1 MDLKANSILDCFMQA
16 LPFFTSLLNKE
27 IGVSLTDLEK
37 FLLYKPARN
46 FDMKVS
52 PGDPIKPGS
61 AVEQA
66 IREKRRVIRRGDKT
80 LYGMPYIAVCSP
92 IFDDLGNVIGCAVAT
107 EPVDMQDA
115 MKEMAGILNQSISSI
130 AGTSE
135 KISAQTQEIAS
146 VITNLTQVAL
156 KSEERVGETDK
167 IIGLIKNISS
177 QTNLLGLNAAIEAAR
192 VGEAGRGFSV
202 VAEEIRKLATESS
215 ASVKNID
222 FIVKAIQQDST
233 QSYRQFVQ
241 VNEVINQIASSIIE
255 VTSAIQQVGS
265 LAHQLDELAE
275 ELTRNTQ

>member
-1 MDLKANSILDCFMQA
+1 MNLKVNFILDCFMHA
-16 LPFFTSLLNKE
+16 LPLFNSLLNKE
-27 IGVSLTDLEK
+27 IGVSLTDREK
-37 FLLYKPARN
+37 FLLYKPAKN
-46 FDMKVS
+46 FDMRVS

-66 IREKRRVIRRGDKT
+66 IRERRRVIRRGDKT

-92 IFDDLGNVIGCAVAT
+92 IFDELGNVLGCAVVT

-115 MKEMAGILNQSISSI
+115 MKEMAGILNQGISSI

-146 VITNLTQVAL
+146 LITNLTQVAL
-156 KSEERVGETDK
+156 KSEERVRETDK

-202 VAEEIRKLATESS
+202 VAEEIRKLATES
-215 ASVKNID
+215 ATSVKNVD

-233 QSYRQFVQ
+233 QSYRHFVQ
-241 VNEVINQIASSIIE
+241 VNEAINQIASSIVE

-265 LAHQLDELAE
+265 LAHQLDELAD
-275 ELTRNTQ
+275 ELTQNT

>member
-1 MDLKANSILDCFMQA
+1 MELKANSILDCFMQA
-16 LPFFTSLLNKE
+16 LPYFNSLLTKE
-27 IGVSLTDLEK
+27 MGVSLTDREK
-37 FLLYKPARN
+37 FLLYKPAKN
-46 FDMKVS
+46 LDMKVS

-92 IFDDLGNVIGCAVAT
+92 IVDDLGNVIGCAVAT
-107 EPVDMQDA
+107 EPVDMQDS
-115 MKEMAGILNQSISSI
+115 MKEMAGILTQSIGSI

-192 VGEAGRGFSV
+192 VGQAGRGFSV

-222 FIVKAIQQDST
+222 FIVKSIQQDSA

-241 VNEVINQIASSIIE
+241 VNEAIKQIASSIIE

-265 LAHQLDELAE
+265 LAHQLDELAD
-275 ELTRNTQ
+275 ELTRNA